1 MIVVLGGSGAAP
13 ALPSTASGKVRPR
26 GGFWAGPYAS
36 GRPSGT
42 RWRFSGMPLVRA
54 ILLVVVAF
62 MFVMT
67 VSLVFI
73 RDTGPLE
80 KLVLVAVAVLLAV
93 LVPRI
98 QRLGRPAPR

>member
-1 MIVVLGGSGAAP
+1 
-13 ALPSTASGKVRPR
+13 
-26 GGFWAGPYAS
+26 
-36 GRPSGT
+36 
-42 RWRFSGMPLVRA
+42 MPLVRA